1 MDRKR
6 TLWSVGTLLFIVAL
20 MVIHFVRI
28 GGAVPSQFDEHR
40 ILMGTL
46 VSVTAYT
53 NDEPAARVSVE
64 EAFAEIERIEES
76 TTRYSPHSGVARI
89 NTRLPGEEM
98 LYIDLDV
105 SQVIARSQYISQ
117 ASGGAFDVTVAPL
130 VDLWTF
136 EEGAAPPAASDIE
149 QALARVGYEVIRLHP
164 TSGDMTLPLDVQI
177 DLDGIA
183 KGYAVDKAH
192 RYLRTS
198 GAFTGAILDA
208 GGDLRFLGE
217 SPDGGPWTVGIKHP
231 REEGLLGVVA
241 VDGGSVATSGDYQ
254 HYFEI
259 DGARYHHILD
269 PATGYPARGLLSV
282 TVLTERCMDA
292 DAYATAVFVLGAR
305 RGMRLVESQ
314 DGVEAVIV
322 TGEDEVGEVLLS
334 SGLEGRY
341 RPADATAD

>member
-6 TLWSVGTLLFIVAL
+6 ILWSVGTLLFIVAL
-20 MVIHFVRI
+20 MVIHFVRLDD
-28 GGAVPSQFDEHR
+28 ALPNQFDEHR

-46 VSVTAYT
+46 VSVSAYT
-53 NDEPAARVSVE
+53 NDEPAARVAVE
-64 EAFAEIERIEES
+64 EAFAEIERVEKA
-76 TTRYSPHSGVARI
+76 TTRYSPESGVARI
-89 NTRLPGEEM
+89 NTRGPGEET

-105 SQVIARSQYISQ
+105 SQVIARSQYVSQ
-117 ASGGAFDVTVAPL
+117 VSGGAFDVTVAPL

-136 EEGAAPPAASDIE
+136 EEGAVPPDAADVAR
-149 QALARVGYEVIRLHP
+149 ALDRIGYESIRLHP

-231 REEGLLGVVA
+231 RRDGLLGA
-241 VDGGSVATSGDYQ
+241 VTTDGGSVATSGDYQ

-259 DGARYHHILD
+259 DGTRYHHILD
-269 PATGYPARGLLSV
+269 PATGYPARGLISV
-282 TVLTERCMDA
+282 TVLAERCIDA
-292 DAYATAVFVLGAR
+292 DAFATAVFVLGAR
-305 RGMRLVESQ
+305 RGMRLIESQ
-314 DGVEAVIV
+314 AGVEAIIV
-322 TGEDEVGEVLLS
+322 TGEDEVDEVLLS

-341 RPADATAD
+341 RPAEAPAD

>member
-1 MDRKR
+1 MERKR
-6 TLWSVGTLLFIVAL
+6 ILWSVGTLLFIVAL
-20 MVIHFVRI
+20 MSVYLVRI
-28 GGAVPSQFDEHR
+28 DHAVPCQFDEHR

-46 VSVTAYT
+46 VSITAFT
-53 NDEPAARVSVE
+53 NDEPAARVAVE
-64 EAFAEIERIEES
+64 EAFAEIERIEKA
-76 TTRYSPHSGVARI
+76 TTRYSPESGVARI
-89 NTRLPGEEM
+89 NKRGPGEET

-105 SQVIARSQYISQ
+105 SQVVARSLYISRV
-117 ASGGAFDVTVAPL
+117 SGGSFDVTVAPL

-136 EEGAAPPAASDIE
+136 EEGAAPPDASEIE
-149 QALARVGYEVIRLHP
+149 RALGQVGYEAIRLHP
-164 TSGDMTLPLDVQI
+164 SSGDMTLPLDVKI

-217 SPDGGPWTVGIKHP
+217 SPGGGPWSVGIKHP
-231 REEGLLGVVA
+231 REDGLLGVVTT
-241 VDGGSVATSGDYQ
+241 DGGSVATSGDYQ

-259 DGARYHHILD
+259 DGVRYHHILD
-269 PATGYPARGLLSV
+269 PATGYPARGLMSV
-282 TVLTERCMDA
+282 TVLAERCIDA

-314 DGVEAVIV
+314 EGIEAIIV
-322 TGEDEVGEVLLS
+322 TGEDEVDEVLIS

-341 RPADATAD
+341 RPAGAPAD

>member
-1 MDRKR
+1 MDRR
-6 TLWSVGTLLFIVAL
+6 RILWSVTTLLFIVGL
-20 MVIHFVRI
+20 MVIHFVRLDN
-28 GGAVPSQFDEHR
+28 ALPDEFAEHR

-53 NDEPAARVSVE
+53 RDEPAARAAVE
-64 EAFAEIERIEES
+64 EAFAEIERIEKA
-76 TTRYSPHSGVARI
+76 TTRYSPESGVSRI
-89 NTRLPGEEM
+89 NTRGPGEET

-105 SQVIARSQYISQ
+105 SQAIARSQYISQ
-117 ASGGAFDVTVAPL
+117 VSRGAFDVTVAPL

-136 EEGAAPPAASDIE
+136 DDGSTPPASSAIE
-149 QALARVGYEVIRLHP
+149 QALARIGYEAIRLHP
-164 TSGDMTLPLDVQI
+164 TSGDMTLPLEVQI
-177 DLDGIA
+177 DLGGIA

-217 SPDGGPWTVGIKHP
+217 APGGGPWTVGIKHP
-231 REEGLLGVVA
+231 RSDGLLGVVTT
-241 VDGGSVATSGDYQ
+241 DGGSVATSGDYQ

-259 DGARYHHILD
+259 DGTRYHHILD
-269 PATGYPARGLLSV
+269 PATGYPARGLMSV
-282 TVLTERCMDA
+282 TVFTERCMDA
-292 DAYATAVFVLGAR
+292 DALATAVFVLGAR

-334 SGLEGRY
+334 TGLEGRY
-341 RPADATAD
+341 RPTDAPMY

>member
-6 TLWSVGTLLFIVAL
+6 ILWSVGTLLLIIAL
-20 MVIHFVRI
+20 MVIHFVRLDD
-28 GGAVPSQFDEHR
+28 ALPDQFDEHR
-40 ILMGTL
+40 ILLGTL
-46 VSVTAYT
+46 VSVSAYT
-53 NDEPAARVSVE
+53 NDEPAARAAVE
-64 EAFAEIERIEES
+64 QAFAEIERIEKA
-76 TTRYSPHSGVARI
+76 TTRYSPESGVVRI
-89 NTRLPGEEM
+89 NTRGPGEET

-117 ASGGAFDVTVAPL
+117 VSGGAFDVTVAPL

-136 EEGAAPPAASDIE
+136 DEGSAPPDASDI
-149 QALARVGYEVIRLHP
+149 QRALDRIDYQKIRLHP

-177 DLDGIA
+177 DLGGIA

-217 SPDGGPWTVGIKHP
+217 PPGGGPWTVGIKHP
-231 REEGLLGVVA
+231 RTDGLLGVVTT
-241 VDGGSVATSGDYQ
+241 DGGSVATSGDYQ

-269 PATGYPARGLLSV
+269 PATGYPARGLMSV

-292 DAYATAVFVLGAR
+292 DAFATAVFVLGAR

-314 DGVEAVIV
+314 NGVEAVIV
-322 TGEDEVGEVLLS
+322 TGEDEVDEVLLS

-341 RPADATAD
+341 APADALVD